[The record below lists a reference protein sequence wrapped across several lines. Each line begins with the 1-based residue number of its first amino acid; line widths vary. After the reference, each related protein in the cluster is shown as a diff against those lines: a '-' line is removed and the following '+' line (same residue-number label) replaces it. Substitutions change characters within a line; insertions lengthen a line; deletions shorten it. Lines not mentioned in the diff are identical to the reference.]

1 MLASSKRLLGSSARL
16 FELRVTF
23 HRFVTF
29 DTDLELY
36 VLQRR
41 GVKVRSMSIARVRR
55 TFKSLEQ
62 PEARTCRS
70 PNFSACTRNHS
81 RPERNLD
88 RSRSPVQVE
97 SPGTGMARMSA
108 CTHRGLH
115 RTLLIWN
122 NALTFLYYALFNRKS
137 IKPMTRRGKG
147 VKMIILGSLLLIYDT
162 SCFDKHTEILVQNVS
177 KVGFVLV
184 RVVRPTV
191 PDSN

>member
-1 MLASSKRLLGSSARL
+1 MHPLLASSKRLLGSSARL

-97 SPGTGMARMSA
+97 SPGTGKALNRW
-108 CTHRGLH
+108 RGEEKVSRL
-115 RTLLIWN
+115 
-122 NALTFLYYALFNRKS
+122 
-137 IKPMTRRGKG
+137 
-147 VKMIILGSLLLIYDT
+147 IILGSLLLIYDT

>member
-147 VKMIILGSLLLIYDT
+147 VKIDNSWQFTADLRHIV
-162 SCFDKHTEILVQNVS
+162 F
-177 KVGFVLV
+177 
-184 RVVRPTV
+184 R
-191 PDSN
+191 